1 MKHVNRTITILVF
14 IFLYIPMIVLAVASF
29 NTGTDIASFK
39 GFTLR
44 QYANLFRDG
53 TLLTLLRNSVIIAL
67 LATLISTIVGTMAAV
82 GIHGMKGRLRSAV
95 MTMTNIPMTNPDIVT
110 GVALALLFAFAGT
123 VLKTNSVLGFWTLLI
138 AHITF
143 NLPYV
148 ILNVMPKLQQMD
160 KDLVEAALDLGC
172 TPMQAFT
179 KVVIHEIMPGIIS
192 GALMAFTMSHFLFRQ
207 FFFFFYGDVRDLQL
221 HEKAHPA
228 EDLCTLYAHVHRDPG
243 PDGRHEPAAGEVRE
257 KPPAAEEG
265 PRMKKRVFS
274 LLLALTLLLCAL
286 PLPVHA
292 AANEITVYNW
302 GQYISDGTDESLDVI
317 QAFEEE
323 TGIKVNYLTFDSN
336 ESMYTKL
343 KTGGTTFDVIIPSD
357 YMIAKLISEDML
369 EPLDFANIPN
379 YEYIDEAFR
388 DQAYDPQNAYSVP
401 YTWGTVG
408 LIYNKN
414 YVSEEDAQSWS
425 CLWNSKYQGKLL
437 MFDNPRDAFAIAES
451 MLGYSFNTEDEQEFK
466 NCADLLAT
474 QSPVLQGYVMDQIFD
489 RMERGEAWAAP
500 YYAGDYLTM
509 VEENPDLGFSHPK
522 EGFNIFIDAM
532 CIPKGCQN
540 KAGAEAFINF
550 LCRPDI
556 SAANLDYIGYS
567 TPETAAKEYLDEE
580 VISSPVSY
588 PDDETLARSESFA
601 ELGVEATQTM
611 NDLWLSVKTST
622 ANTTTYLILTLVAIA
637 AVAAFFIISGIVKRR
652 KKARRCR
659 KWKQA

>member
-1 MKHVNRTITILVF
+1 
-14 IFLYIPMIVLAVASF
+14 
-29 NTGTDIASFK
+29 
-39 GFTLR
+39 
-44 QYANLFRDG
+44 
-53 TLLTLLRNSVIIAL
+53 
-67 LATLISTIVGTMAAV
+67 
-82 GIHGMKGRLRSAV
+82 
-95 MTMTNIPMTNPDIVT
+95 
-110 GVALALLFAFAGT
+110 
-123 VLKTNSVLGFWTLLI
+123 
-138 AHITF
+138 
-143 NLPYV
+143 
-148 ILNVMPKLQQMD
+148 
-160 KDLVEAALDLGC
+160 
-172 TPMQAFT
+172 
-179 KVVIHEIMPGIIS
+179 
-192 GALMAFTMSHFLFRQ
+192 
-207 FFFFFYGDVRDLQL
+207 
-221 HEKAHPA
+221 
-228 EDLCTLYAHVHRDPG
+228 
-243 PDGRHEPAAGEVRE
+243 
-257 KPPAAEEG
+257 
-265 PRMKKRVFS
+265 MKKRIFS
-274 LLLALTLLLCAL
+274 VLLALALLLCAL
-286 PLPVHA
+286 PLPAHA

-302 GQYISDGTDESLDVI
+302 GQYISDGTDDSLDVI

-343 KTGGTTFDVIIPSD
+343 KTGGTTFDIIIPSD

-369 EPLDFANIPN
+369 EPLD
-379 YEYIDEAFR
+379 
-388 DQAYDPQNAYSVP
+388 P
-401 YTWGTVG
+401 YTWATVG

-414 YVSEEDAQSWS
+414 YVSDEDAESWS

-451 MLGYSFNTEDEQEFK
+451 MLGYSFNTEDEQELK

-550 LCRPDI
+550 LCRPEI

-567 TPETAAKEYLDEE
+567 TPETAAKDYLDEE
-580 VISSPVSY
+580 VTSSPVSY

-622 ANTTTYLILTLVAIA
+622 SNTKLYLILTIAAIA
-637 AVAAFFIISGIVKRR
+637 AVILFFIISGIVRHRR
-652 KKARRCR
+652 KARRCR